1 VHFANLS
8 FFLTFTPQLIA
19 ALTGRSQYTEKRLL
33 HLVAKGD
40 AQAFREFF
48 DLYKNRIFVFVEQL
62 IHSKADA
69 EEIVQDTFLKV
80 WQTAPTLSE
89 IDNPGQYIYTIARN
103 KTLNYIRKIASDK
116 NLLEQVWA
124 CQANLDTTLEEKLRT
139 KEVKEII
146 DRALG
151 QLSEQKQT
159 VFHLSRE
166 QGLTHAEIASQMDLS
181 QSRVKNILVEVLKHI
196 KNNLHP
202 YSDLIAIL
210 FWMEYSRY
218 FF

>member
-1 VHFANLS
+1 M
-8 FFLTFTPQLIA
+8 
-19 ALTGRSQYTEKRLL
+19 TGRLQYTEKRLL
-33 HLVAKGD
+33 RLIAAGD
-40 AQAFREFF
+40 TQAFREFF

-80 WQTAPTLSE
+80 WQTAPTLAD

-116 NLLEQVWA
+116 NLLEQAWA
-124 CQANLDTTLEEKLRT
+124 YQANLDTTLEEKLRT
-139 KEVKEII
+139 KEVKEIV
-146 DRALG
+146 DRAVS

-159 VFHLSRE
+159 VFRLSRE
-166 QGLTHAEIASQMDLS
+166 EGLSHAEIASQTGLS

-210 FWMEYSRY
+210 FWIEYSRY